1 MGITLLAVCL
11 HYFWFQKEILAVCF
25 MSHKVYIRS
34 ALGCVGIDKLSNY
47 IVAVAPETITLELLE
62 FVFCLDILPNYK
74 RCSSET
80 FSVRSHFHFC
90 FTQIIKHGY
99 ENETL

>member
-1 MGITLLAVCL
+1 MLAVCL
-11 HYFWFQKEILAVCF
+11 HYFWFQKEILAVCS
-25 MSHKVYIRS
+25 MSHRVYVRS
-34 ALGCVGIDKLSNY
+34 ALGCVGNDELSHY
-47 IVAVAPETITLELLE
+47 MVPVAPETITLELLE

-80 FSVRSHFHFC
+80 FGVSSRFHFC
-90 FTQIIKHGY
+90 FSQIIKHGY